1 MGGNNKMNAL
11 LIEIQNGILVTPVPG
26 YSAEQVADGTALAA
40 WYTKCG
46 QVCNSGVQNHAV
58 ILMYGNGSIMKK
70 EVFNRAE

>member
-1 MGGNNKMNAL
+1 MNAL
-11 LIEIQNGILVTPVPG
+11 LLEIQNGILVTPVPG

-46 QVCNSGVQNHAV
+46 AVCNSGVADHAV

-70 EVFNRAE
+70 EVFNKTEPSSAE